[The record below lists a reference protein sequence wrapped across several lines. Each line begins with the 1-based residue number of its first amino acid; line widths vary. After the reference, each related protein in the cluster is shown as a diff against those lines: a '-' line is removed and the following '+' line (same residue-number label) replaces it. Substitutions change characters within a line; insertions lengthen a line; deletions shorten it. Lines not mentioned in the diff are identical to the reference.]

1 MIWGPTNKKKKK
13 KRLKSQYKHALGL
26 PGGGGGTVLQRRTQ
40 KKKKKKAERLAHED
54 VKILTKGS
62 GSDAHAVVDRMK
74 VTRKS
79 SCGR

>member
-1 MIWGPTNKKKKK
+1 MIWGPTNKKKK

-26 PGGGGGTVLQRRTQ
+26 PGGGGRVLQRRTQ
-40 KKKKKKAERLAHED
+40 KKKKKKKAERLAHED

>member
-1 MIWGPTNKKKKK
+1 MIWGPTNKKKK

-26 PGGGGGTVLQRRTQ
+26 PGGGESIAETNP
-40 KKKKKKAERLAHED
+40 KKKKKKKKRAERLAHED